1 MRLTL
6 TVVVG
11 QAGGAAAGTARTF
24 EDEQGTIGRGATC
37 DWILPDPLNHLSKR
51 HCLIASTGTGFTV
64 TDTSTNGVFING
76 SPEPLGNGKTA
87 ALADG
92 DRLGLGD
99 YVLEVRISAAEPSL
113 QGHALLADDDPFG
126 IAEFR
131 LDRAA
136 PPPAAPAA
144 PPPLPET
151 PFEPFAEPVR
161 PAGGPIIPEDFDL
174 LSDDGGLPESGP
186 AVRAPSDAWRDGPM
200 RDDVPAQRSAF
211 IPPRVEGSAIP
222 EDWLE
227 QEGLAAKPSAPP
239 APASEL
245 LGAFLAGAGLA
256 ADTLAGQ
263 DPAAVMRAL
272 GKAYRE
278 AVLGIADILRT
289 RTMVKSEFHIEQTRI
304 GATGNNPLKFLAD
317 PEAIIAAMVGRPAPG
332 FQEAGA
338 ALREGV
344 RDLKA
349 HQLAMLA
356 AMQVAL
362 TKLLAQFDPDMLKSR
377 LEKKSL
383 LDAVVPGARK
393 AKYWEVFEQSYKAIA
408 AELEEDFHGALGKAF
423 AEAYED
429 EIHRL

>member
-1 MRLTL
+1 MRLTV
-6 TVVVG
+6 TVVIG
-11 QAGGAAAGTARTF
+11 QPGGAATGTSRVF
-24 EDEQGTIGRGATC
+24 EGGPGTIGRGATC
-37 DWILPDPLNHLSKR
+37 DWILPDPLSHLSKR
-51 HCLIASTGTGFTV
+51 HCVIAPTPTGFTV
-64 TDTSTNGVFING
+64 TDTSTNGVFVNG
-76 SPEPLGNGKTA
+76 APEPLGNGKTA
-87 ALADG
+87 VLTDG

-99 YVLEVRISAAEPSL
+99 YVLEVRMAAAEAGPRSP
-113 QGHALLADDDPFG
+113 AALADDDPFG

-136 PPPAAPAA
+136 PAPPAPAA
-144 PPPLPET
+144 PLPTPEA
-151 PFEPFAEPVR
+151 PFEPFVDPAR
-161 PAGGPIIPEDFDL
+161 PAGGLIIPEDFDL
-174 LSDDGGLPESGP
+174 LSEDGVSDSGAAHSP
-186 AVRAPSDAWRDGPM
+186 PGPGRDGPM

-222 EDWLE
+222 EDWFE
-227 QEGLAAKPSAPP
+227 QDGAAAKPPAPAR

-245 LGAFLAGAGLA
+245 LGAFLAGAGLG
-256 ADTLAGQ
+256 ADALAGQ
-263 DPAAVMRAL
+263 DPAAVMLAL

-278 AVLGIADILRT
+278 AVLGIAEILRT

-304 GATGNNPLKFLAD
+304 GAIGNNPLKFLAD
-317 PEAIIAAMVGRPAPG
+317 PEAVIAAMVGRPAPG

-338 ALREGV
+338 AVREGV

-356 AMQVAL
+356 AMQIAL
-362 TKLLAQFDPDMLKSR
+362 TKLLTQFDPNILKSR

-408 AELEEDFHGALGKAF
+408 SELEEDFHGALGKAF